1 MYLMENYQNPTR
13 TRYFCTIGPASTS
26 PEMLEGL
33 IKAGANV
40 IRNNFAHCQ
49 PDEYRQRYDTVR
61 EISNRL
67 GTPVQI
73 LADLQGPNIRVG
85 KFPDGGMDIIAGK
98 EYVFYTAAGDPGS
111 PDDILIND
119 QTLHLDVKPGEP
131 ITFMDGALEA
141 TITKVEGN
149 RIWAK
154 MINGGR
160 LKDRKSVNVPDTEL
174 SSPALTDKDY
184 ADLETIFEVGADWIA
199 LSFVSTRKE
208 LDELRERI
216 GDRPIK
222 IISKIE
228 RRAALKNLVEIVDA
242 SDAIMIARG
251 DMGIE
256 IPLEEV
262 PIVQLEL
269 TKLAHAMGKPVI
281 TATQMLIS
289 MTDSRRPTRA
299 EVSDVANAVFM
310 GSDAVM
316 LSEETAA
323 GTDPVN
329 ALSTMV
335 RIARRAEDYMNEKP
349 NLFGPLQ

>member
-1 MYLMENYQNPTR
+1 MEENYKNPTK
-13 TRYFCTIGPASTS
+13 TRYFTTIGPASNS
-26 PEMLEGL
+26 PEMLEKL
-33 IKAGANV
+33 IRAGANV

-49 PDEYRQRYDTVR
+49 PEEYAERVRVVR
-61 EISNRL
+61 EIGKRL
-67 GTPVQI
+67 GTPVEI

-85 KFPDGGMDIIAGK
+85 KFENGGMEIKAGVD
-98 EYVFYTAAGDPGS
+98 YVFYTPAGEPGE
-111 PDDILIND
+111 PTDILIND
-119 QTLHLDVKPGEP
+119 KTLHLDVKPGEP
-131 ITFMDGALEA
+131 ITFMDGALEG

-154 MINGGR
+154 MINDGF
-160 LKDRKSVNVPDTEL
+160 LKDRKSVNVPDTAL
-174 SSPALTDKDY
+174 TSPAITEKDY
-184 ADLETIFEVGADWIA
+184 SDIKAILDAGADWIA

-208 LDELRERI
+208 LDELRALI

-228 RRAALKNLVEIVDA
+228 RRAALSNLAEIVDA

-269 TKLAHAMGKPVI
+269 TQLAHAMGKPVI
-281 TATQMLIS
+281 TATQMLLS

-299 EVSDVANAVFM
+299 EVSDVANAVFA

-323 GTDPVN
+323 GKDPIN
-329 ALSTMV
+329 ALNTMV
-335 RIARRAEDYMNEKP
+335 RIARRAEEYMAR
-349 NLFGPLQ
+349 NLFQS